1 MTMPDSM
8 GERRL
13 QVSNDKEKST
23 ESPERAQGP
32 PSTIWK
38 KHNVWM
44 YALAFAVV
52 LVYALLQ
59 SSLEKKPGPKHE
71 EAIQPPAIEDT
82 HDHQAAAGDEGEA
95 TDKENEMS
103 FDGTRDTE
111 TGAEEE
117 PAATDTA
124 KEAIMK
130 TSMGDIKLKFYA
142 DDAPKTVANF
152 VKLSK
157 KGFYDGLIFHR
168 VMRDFM
174 IQAGCPKGDGTGGPG
189 YQFEDEFN
197 QHKIVP
203 GTLAMA
209 NAGPNTNGSQ
219 FFIVTESPQPGLD
232 GKHTAFGEVIEGMN
246 VVRKIAAVKTGA
258 RDKPLEPVTIK
269 SIEIVE

>member
-1 MTMPDSM
+1 M
-8 GERRL
+8 
-13 QVSNDKEKST
+13 QVSNDKEKPT
-23 ESPERAQGP
+23 DSPERAQGP

-38 KHNVWM
+38 KHNVWV
-44 YALAFAVV
+44 YALAFAIV
-52 LVYALLQ
+52 LTYALLQ
-59 SSLEKKPGPKHE
+59 SSLEKKPGPQHQ
-71 EAIQPPAIEDT
+71 EAIQPPAMEDT
-82 HDHQAAAGDEGEA
+82 HDHEAAAGDEGEA
-95 TDKENEMS
+95 AAKENEMS
-103 FDGTRDTE
+103 FDGTRDTD

-124 KEAIMK
+124 REAIMK

-157 KGFYDGLIFHR
+157 KGFYDGITFHR
-168 VMRDFM
+168 VIRDFM
-174 IQAGCPKGDGTGGPG
+174 IQGGCPRGDGTGGPG

-209 NAGPNTNGSQ
+209 NSGDDTNGSQ

-232 GKHTAFGEVIEGMN
+232 GKHTAFGQVIEGMD

-258 RDKPLEPVTIK
+258 RDKPLEPVTIE
-269 SIEIVE
+269 SIEIIE

>member
-1 MTMPDSM
+1 MP
-8 GERRL
+8 
-13 QVSNDKEKST
+13 NDNEKST
-23 ESPERAQGP
+23 DSPDRAQGP
-32 PSTIWK
+32 PSTIWR
-38 KHNVWM
+38 KHNVWV
-44 YALAFAVV
+44 YALAFAAV
-52 LVYALLQ
+52 LAYALLQ

-82 HDHQAAAGDEGEA
+82 HEHNAAAGDDAGA
-95 TDKENEMS
+95 ADKEKEMS

-117 PAATDTA
+117 TAATDTA

-130 TSMGDIKLKFYA
+130 TSMGGIRLKFYP
-142 DDAPKTVANF
+142 DDAPKTVGNF

-157 KGFYDGLIFHR
+157 KGFYDGLTFHR
-168 VMRDFM
+168 VIQDFM
-174 IQAGCPKGDGTGGPG
+174 IQGGCPRGDGMGGPG
-189 YQFEDEFN
+189 YEFEDEFN
-197 QHKIVP
+197 DHKIVP

-232 GKHTAFGEVIEGMN
+232 GKHTAFGEVIEGMD

-258 RDKPLEPVTIK
+258 RDKPIEPVTIE
-269 SIEIVE
+269 SIEIIE